1 VDDLVGQINERVGRG
16 ERVLVTTLTKR
27 MAEDLAGYLQELGIK
42 VHYLHS
48 EVQTLERVEIL
59 RDLRLGAYDVVVGIN
74 LLREG
79 LDLPEVSLVA
89 ILDAD
94 KEGFLRSDV
103 ALIQTIGRAA
113 RHVNGTAIMY
123 ADRITDSMARAI
135 EETER
140 RRMVQVDY
148 NEKHGIVPATIV
160 KEVRDLTDRVRR
172 QAAPDQEAGV
182 ALEQLPE
189 DELARLIR
197 ELERQMKVAAQ
208 DLEFEKAALL
218 RDQIFELRAVLTEK
232 EEAELPAW
240 ERDRRRARLE
250 VEAE

>member
-1 VDDLVGQINERVGRG
+1 
-16 ERVLVTTLTKR
+16 
-27 MAEDLAGYLQELGIK
+27 M
-42 VHYLHS
+42 
-48 EVQTLERVEIL
+48 
-59 RDLRLGAYDVVVGIN
+59 
-74 LLREG
+74 
-79 LDLPEVSLVA
+79 
-89 ILDAD
+89 
-94 KEGFLRSDV
+94 
-103 ALIQTIGRAA
+103 
-113 RHVNGTAIMY
+113 AIMY
-123 ADRITDSMARAI
+123 ADHVTDSMARAI